1 MKPDQQPQDPSV
13 PRKVSPEKNAS
24 RGASSRA
31 ASSGATTAVPTTAV
45 ATTAVAGIV
54 DREVLE
60 KIRHQRGEKEE
71 AMQAPL
77 SFRLIR
83 RLLGFTGIYR
93 RKMIGLFITVGA
105 RAIQLPV
112 LAWATGAIINGPVAR
127 GDFTQ
132 LAWSV
137 AGFVAFAIF
146 TELTFALRIKWALE
160 IGESVIHDLRAAMF
174 RRWLGLT
181 MGYFNRYPVG
191 RLISRLTGDAEN
203 VRVGVQNVL
212 FVSLVQTG
220 QMLGC
225 AVFMA
230 IADWRLFLMVLGI
243 APIIWGINLFFRR
256 RLSEAYRSQSDSF
269 SRITATMAESV
280 GGIRVTQSFSRERI
294 NANHFRSLVEDHAR
308 YNYVAARAS
317 GTFLPLLELNGQL
330 FMALLV
336 VVGGGHVLAPE
347 NAMPLGSMIQ
357 FFFLAGL
364 FFSPITVLGNMFNE
378 ALTAMAGAERVFAI
392 LDTEPD
398 WEDLPDAIAP
408 DSLDGRVE
416 LRDVRFSYQA
426 DRPVLHGVS
435 LLAEAGQCIAI
446 VGETGS
452 GKSTVAGLIAKFFL
466 PESGSVLIDGI
477 DTRELSSPWLHQH
490 LGIVPQQN
498 HLFGGSILDNIRVV
512 KPGASR
518 EEVRE
523 ALAKLDCLD
532 TIEAIAGGLDAEV
545 GERGSGL
552 SLGQRQLIC
561 FARALIADPRILIL
575 DEATSAIDPLTE
587 ARTQK
592 AMRLL
597 MQGRTSFVL
606 AHRLSTLRHADRV
619 VVMGD
624 GKVLEQGAPGELLE
638 SGGAFAELWG
648 KVGG

>member
-1 MKPDQQPQDPSV
+1 MKPDKGTKSEANLPP
-13 PRKVSPEKNAS
+13 
-24 RGASSRA
+24 
-31 ASSGATTAVPTTAV
+31 
-45 ATTAVAGIV
+45 VAGIV

-60 KIRHQRGEKEE
+60 EIRVQRGEEDE
-71 AMQAPL
+71 AMQVPL
-77 SFRLIR
+77 SFQLIR

-93 RKMIGLFITVGA
+93 RKMTGLFIVVAA
-105 RAIQLPV
+105 RAIQMPV

-127 GDFTQ
+127 GDYGQ

-137 AGFVAFAIF
+137 AGFAAFAII

-181 MGYFNRYPVG
+181 MGYFNKFPVG
-191 RLISRLTGDAEN
+191 RLISRITGDAEN

-212 FVSLVQTG
+212 FVTLVQAG
-220 QMLGC
+220 QMVGC
-225 AVFMA
+225 AVLM
-230 IADWRLFLMVLGI
+230 ILADWRLFLVVLGI
-243 APIIWGINLFFRR
+243 APIIWGLNLFFRH
-256 RLSEAYRSQSDSF
+256 RLSEAYRKQSDSF

-280 GGIRVTQSFSRERI
+280 SGIRVTQSFSRERL
-294 NANHFRSLVEDHAR
+294 NADHFRSLVEDHAR
-308 YNYVAARAS
+308 YNFVAARAT

-336 VVGGGHVLAPE
+336 VIGGGHVLDPE

-378 ALTAMAGAERVFAI
+378 ALTAMAGAERVFAV
-392 LDTEPD
+392 LDTEPE
-398 WEDLPDAIAP
+398 WEDKPDAISPHELA
-408 DSLDGRVE
+408 GRVE
-416 LRDVRFSYQA
+416 LRDVRFAYQA
-426 DRPVLHGVS
+426 DRPVLDRVS
-435 LLAEAGQCIAI
+435 FLAEAGQCVAI
-446 VGETGS
+446 VGATGS
-452 GKSTVAGLIAKFFL
+452 GKSTVAGLIAKFYL
-466 PESGSVLIDGI
+466 PASGCVLIDGI
-477 DTRELSSPWLHQH
+477 ETRDLSSPWLHRH

-498 HLFGGSILDNIRVV
+498 HLFGGSILENIRVV
-512 KPGASR
+512 KPGATR

-523 ALAKLDCLD
+523 ALAKLDCLE
-532 TIEAIAGGLDAEV
+532 TIEAIPDGLDAEV

-587 ARTQK
+587 GRTQR

-597 MQGRTSFVL
+597 MEGRTSFVL

-624 GKVLEQGAPGELLE
+624 GRVIEEGTPDQLLE
-638 SGGAFAELWG
+638 KSGPFAELWKNAG
-648 KVGG
+648 M